1 MMPFPAAAPRP
12 TGIEVGL
19 PSPTLYIQNL
29 NEHASPR
36 NVMIPS
42 LRALFS
48 PFGKIERITCRRSL
62 AMKGQ
67 AWIEFRTIESAIA
80 ALKALQGTRIF
91 HKSMQIRFART
102 KSFRWARKDGTLEAE
117 MKRRDQVKAERAR
130 MPRISR
136 RQMMAQMMAN
146 PALGAMMAGPQGS
159 AMPLDV
165 GLPNK
170 TLFLTGIAPDVNE
183 AELTALFRRYPGF
196 DEVRRVP
203 NRPDVAFVEYGSEV
217 QAAAARSAT
226 DNLQLRPGAA
236 VRVTFARR

>member
-1 MMPFPAAAPRP
+1 
-12 TGIEVGL
+12 
-19 PSPTLYIQNL
+19 
-29 NEHASPR
+29 
-36 NVMIPS
+36 
-42 LRALFS
+42 
-48 PFGKIERITCRRSL
+48 
-62 AMKGQ
+62 
-67 AWIEFRTIESAIA
+67 
-80 ALKALQGTRIF
+80 
-91 HKSMQIRFART
+91 
-102 KSFRWARKDGTLEAE
+102 
-117 MKRRDQVKAERAR
+117 
-130 MPRISR
+130 
-136 RQMMAQMMAN
+136 
-146 PALGAMMAGPQGS
+146 
-159 AMPLDV
+159 MPLDV